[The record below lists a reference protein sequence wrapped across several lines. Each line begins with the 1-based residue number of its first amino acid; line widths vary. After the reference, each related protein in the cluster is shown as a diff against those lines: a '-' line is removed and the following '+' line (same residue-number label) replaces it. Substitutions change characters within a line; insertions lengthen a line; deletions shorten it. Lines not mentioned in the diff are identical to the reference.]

1 MDLSSIE
8 REEISGWVRFEDKFD
23 VLIAGTNK
31 EELRKR
37 IDRCK
42 KTEFVKHVPKES
54 IDEGKLRLE
63 LAKCILDWRGLT
75 LGVVATMIP
84 IKERIEARDEPVE
97 CSEENKMVLLKDAYY
112 FDTFVQNAC
121 TDIAL
126 LKQEQARK
134 N

>member
-1 MDLSSIE
+1 MDLTTIE
-8 REEISGWVRFEDKFD
+8 REDISGWVRFEDKFD

-42 KTEFVKHVPKES
+42 KTEYVKHVPKES
-54 IDEGKLRLE
+54 IDEAKLRQE
-63 LAKCILDWRGLT
+63 LAKSILDWRGLT
-75 LGVVATMIP
+75 LGIVATMIA
-84 IKERIEARDEPVE
+84 IKDKVEDRDNLVE